1 MVMQM
6 TKKYGFIVD
15 GIVDNVVLADESFA
29 TKHGLV
35 EVPDYVNGE
44 ACGRGWLYSGGKF
57 TKPAEVADPVVAAE
71 PTKEQLLA
79 QLNAIAAQIQ
89 AME

>member
-15 GIVDNVVLADESFA
+15 GVVDNVIVADESFA
-29 TKHGLV
+29 AEHGLI

-44 ACGRGWLYSGGKF
+44 ACGRGWLYSGGTF
-57 TKPAEVADPVVAAE
+57 TKPAEINVPVAAVAE
-71 PTKEQLLA
+71 PTKEELLA
-79 QLNAIAAQIQ
+79 QLNALAAQIQ
-89 AME
+89 AL

>member
-15 GIVDNVVLADESFA
+15 GVVDNVIVADESFA
-29 TKHGLV
+29 AEHGLI

-44 ACGRGWLYSGGKF
+44 ACGRGWLYDGTTF
-57 TKPAEVADPVVAAE
+57 TKPTEIDVPVASAE
-71 PTKEQLLA
+71 PTKEQLMA
-79 QLNAIAAQIQ
+79 QLAALSAQIQ
-89 AME
+89 ALE

>member
-15 GIVDNVVLADESFA
+15 GVVDNVILADESFA
-29 TKHGLV
+29 AEHGLI

-44 ACGRGWLYSGGKF
+44 ACGRGWLYDGTTF
-57 TKPAEVADPVVAAE
+57 TKPTEVADPVVSAE

-79 QLNAIAAQIQ
+79 QLNALAAQIQ
-89 AME
+89 SLG

>member
-15 GIVDNVVLADESFA
+15 GVVDNVILADESFA

-44 ACGRGWLYSGGKF
+44 ACGRGWLYDGTTF
-57 TKPAEVADPVVAAE
+57 TKPTEVNVPVAAAE
-71 PTKEQLLA
+71 PTKEELLA
-79 QLNAIAAQIQ
+79 QLNALAAQIQ
-89 AME
+89 ALE

>member
-15 GIVDNVVLADESFA
+15 GVVDNVILADEGFA
-29 TKHGLV
+29 AEHGLI

-44 ACGRGWLYSGGKF
+44 ACGRGWLYDGTTF
-57 TKPAEVADPVVAAE
+57 TKPTEINVSVAAAE
-71 PTKEQLLA
+71 PTKEELLA
-79 QLNAIAAQIQ
+79 QLNALSVQIQ
-89 AME
+89 ALE

>member
-15 GIVDNVVLADESFA
+15 GVVDNVIIAEEDFA
-29 TKHGLV
+29 SQQGLV

-44 ACGRGWLYSGGKF
+44 ACGRGWLYDGTTF
-57 TKPAEVADPVVAAE
+57 TKPAEIDVPVASTE
-71 PTKEQLLA
+71 PTKDELLV
-79 QLNAIAAQIQ
+79 QLNALAAKIQ
-89 AME
+89 AL